1 MVYHKNKKFF
11 YDSFYTKVHWSAP
24 LTSNCHHFCKVEI
37 SVFLNKTVT
46 DLPTITDPEQ
56 FPCKPN
62 AITIG
67 ESTYVSTL
75 VYETEEVSSK
85 CSCICSSTTN
95 TSIDELQEKLNEIK
109 DDLTVTKTS
118 LSSSQRKK
126 ICAPDARTSSTRIG
140 ILGLCVIIGI
150 FLVLIVNDIFNGVI
164 HIYKIQKKKKNR
176 NIRHQTI

>member
-1 MVYHKNKKFF
+1 MVYHKNKKSF
-11 YDSFYTKVHWSAP
+11 YDSFYTKLHWSAP
-24 LTSNCHHFCKVEI
+24 LTSNCHMDF
-37 SVFLNKTVT
+37 
-46 DLPTITDPEQ
+46 PTITDPEQ

-75 VYETEEVSSK
+75 VYETEEISSK
-85 CSCICSSTTN
+85 CSCICPSTTN

-109 DDLTVTKTS
+109 DDLAVTKTS

-150 FLVLIVNDIFNGVI
+150 FLVVIVNDIFNGVL

-176 NIRHQTI
+176 NIIHKTI